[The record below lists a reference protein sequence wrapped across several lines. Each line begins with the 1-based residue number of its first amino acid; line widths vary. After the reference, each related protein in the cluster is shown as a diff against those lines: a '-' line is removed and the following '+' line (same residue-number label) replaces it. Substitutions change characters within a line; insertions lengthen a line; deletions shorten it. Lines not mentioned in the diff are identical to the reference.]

1 MSSPNLP
8 PSIFSLSNA
17 NRFRFWCVVNVLR
30 AWCFANAFPL
40 VYSQLSGFRLD
51 TLSLL
56 GPRAKQSTQ
65 CEPTDDICFASNAG
79 VPVYR
84 VAAICGGCVHFS
96 VLIVALGSVPMIAG
110 LRNFGHWRQ
119 SMRTVTLLISLHFG
133 TSIVYFSLSSLPP
146 SPDPYWIFPLR
157 NLEWLF
163 SVPLIVTVL
172 GNLCCAAESFVNP
185 DVSNRQATIAVN
197 GEISTDRDTTATGAT
212 DDDEKQAERDAFL
225 SSGSLASADVN
236 NPVLQYAADS
246 AVYHANAIAM
256 GVLGCFGPLTLTPLG
271 NILTCF
277 ATISLI
283 IGWILLKNLLFAVAK
298 QQSTSS
304 ADSSTSSM
312 VWFLNFTPVYLGVF
326 WVLFGVVRVGRLFY
340 ELVYLDKGLYGSGAS
355 KLLLE
360 GEVPD
365 HCMVEEVLFTI
376 FDAVVKAQTAHL
388 FQEVSVVKLTIFL
401 ALSHQAELKL
411 RSSTDQFLRFVFHEI
426 RVPFNALILSLEVLK
441 SDSLSGD
448 SAKQDPNTKEHFEIA
463 TTASHSMMRIMNDV
477 LSLQR
482 IASGKLVLCQE
493 PVNPASV
500 ASIVCKSHVYEAEV
514 KKVRV
519 KYEAIEGEGCG
530 GNLLLMIDEV
540 RFSQVCNNLISNA
553 IKFAKKD
560 VQVKVEMRPAVAG
573 DIGMDGDGG
582 GGGGEGR
589 VFVRVMVID
598 DGAGISKENKAFLF
612 KQFSQIKARELQNSG
627 GSGMGLWICRQL
639 ASIFNGK
646 IGVESLGE
654 GKGATF
660 NFEFVA
666 NRATKEQIEESKE
679 KRSEMRLE
687 LNKTPLSSP
696 ALAKR
701 VLEGEGEAREGW
713 EEKGKEKSLA
723 RVIAEKK
730 GQETKKSSFE
740 EFHALVVDDVK
751 SNRLLVGRV
760 LTRLGM
766 SVDLADD
773 GDTAI
778 EAVLKKKPDIL
789 FMDNTMPRMT
799 GIVATKKIR
808 DLGYTF
814 PIIGVTGNSL
824 DEDCNEFMEAG
835 TTAVFVKPVTPK
847 VISKICQENL
857 FP

>member
-1 MSSPNLP
+1 M
-8 PSIFSLSNA
+8 
-17 NRFRFWCVVNVLR
+17 
-30 AWCFANAFPL
+30 
-40 VYSQLSGFRLD
+40 SGFRLD
-51 TLSLL
+51 ALSLL
-56 GPRAKQSTQ
+56 GSRVTPSNQ
-65 CEPTDDICFASNAG
+65 CEPTDDICFSSNAG
-79 VPVYR
+79 VPLYR

-119 SMRTVTLLISLHFG
+119 SMRTVALLISLHFG
-133 TSIVYFSLSSLPP
+133 TSMVYFSLSALPP
-146 SPDPYWIFPLR
+146 SPNPYWIFPLR

-172 GNLCCAAESFVNP
+172 GNLCCAAEIFVNP
-185 DVSNRQATIAVN
+185 DVSNRQAVIGLD
-197 GEISTDRDTTATGAT
+197 GEMNSDRATTATG
-212 DDDEKQAERDAFL
+212 DDEKQQAKRDAFL
-225 SSGSLASADVN
+225 SNGSVASADAN

-256 GVLGCFGPLTLTPLG
+256 GFLGSFGPLTLTPLG
-271 NILTCF
+271 NILTCVG
-277 ATISLI
+277 TVSLI

-298 QQSTSS
+298 EQLSSS
-304 ADSSTSSM
+304 ADTSTTSM

-340 ELVYLDKGLYGSGAS
+340 EVVYLDGDGGGAGE
-355 KLLLE
+355 LLL
-360 GEVPD
+360 GEVPY
-365 HCMVEEVLFTI
+365 HCMLEEVLFTI
-376 FDAVVKAQTAHL
+376 LDAVVKAQTAHL

-441 SDSLSGD
+441 SDSLNGD
-448 SAKQDPNTKEHFEIA
+448 SAGEDPNTKEHFEIA

-482 IASGKLVLCQE
+482 ITSGKLVLCQE
-493 PVNPASV
+493 PMNPVSV
-500 ASIVCKSHVYEAEV
+500 ASIICKSHVYEAEV
-514 KKVRV
+514 KKVKV
-519 KYEAIEGEGCG
+519 KYEVSEGEGCG

-540 RFSQVCNNLISNA
+540 RFSQVVSNLVSNA

-560 VQVKVEMRPAVAG
+560 VQVKVEMRPAEG
-573 DIGMDGDGG
+573 DVGMDGEGVGG
-582 GGGGEGR
+582 GRGGR
-589 VFVRVMVID
+589 VFVGVTVID
-598 DGAGISKENKAFLF
+598 DGAGISKENQAYLF

-646 IGVESLGE
+646 IGVQSLGE
-654 GKGATF
+654 GGATF
-660 NFEFVA
+660 NFEFVVE
-666 NRATKEQIEESKE
+666 RATKEQIEKSNE
-679 KRSEMRLE
+679 KKSEMRLE
-687 LNKTPLSSP
+687 INKTLVSSP
-696 ALAKR
+696 ALVKR
-701 VLEGEGEAREGW
+701 GLEGEGGEGGG
-713 EEKGKEKSLA
+713 KGKEKSLA
-723 RVIAEKK
+723 RAVVEKK
-730 GQETKKSSFE
+730 GQEKKLSSE
-740 EFHALVVDDVK
+740 SFHALVVDDVK

-760 LTRLGM
+760 LTRLGL

-778 EAVLKKKPDIL
+778 EAVIKKKPDII

-824 DEDCNEFMEAG
+824 DEDCNEFMDAG

-847 VISKICQENL
+847 IISNICQDML
-857 FP
+857 V